1 MKKKFSLIELMVV
14 MAIVGILVSLLIP
27 MLGKS
32 RSTARSVECLN
43 EMRQYGAAYF
53 MYFSDNDFKFS
64 RSYYQGSY
72 YYNNSIVK
80 YRDTTLV
87 NPPLH
92 TQVYLDSVYTQN
104 KDLYI
109 CPETTEE
116 GSNSFTGDHGANM
129 EIVRNDGSFTSD
141 GINFKK
147 IQPKRIINPNQFML
161 ITDTNSGY
169 LKIEQASRM
178 QVRHNQNTKMNHLWL
193 DGSVTTLTW
202 TSFYNNAQW
211 IQPNPSSQISFS
223 GSFSFN

>member
-1 MKKKFSLIELMVV
+1 
-14 MAIVGILVSLLIP
+14 
-27 MLGKS
+27 
-32 RSTARSVECLN
+32 
-43 EMRQYGAAYF
+43 MRQYGSAYF

-80 YRDTTLV
+80 YRDTTLY

-92 TQVYLDSVYTQN
+92 TQVYLDSQYTNN

-129 EIVRNDGSFTSD
+129 EITRNDGSFTSD
-141 GINFKK
+141 GIKFNK
-147 IQPKRIINPNQFML
+147 IQPKRIIAPSQFML

-169 LKIEQASRM
+169 LKIEKASRM
-178 QVRHNQNTKMNHLWL
+178 QVRHNQNTKLNHLWL
-193 DGSVTTLTW
+193 DGSVSSLTW